1 MKTDTELRADVIAEL
16 KWNPRIKS
24 NQIGVIVK
32 DGAVTLTGMVET
44 FAEKMHAG
52 RAAKIV
58 KGVRAVAEDIEV
70 KLPTQIKR
78 TDEGIAEQAARMLT
92 WNSTL
97 RDTNVQAEVRN
108 GRVILTGEVDW
119 LYQKETAAKRVAELE
134 GVTGVFNQI
143 TIRAPKSADARDVKR
158 EIMSALQR
166 HANLEASKV
175 DISVAEGK
183 VTLEGTVDAYHDRD
197 LIEDAARGTEGVR
210 DVVDNIRVL

>member
-1 MKTDTELRADVIAEL
+1 MKTDEELRTDVIAEL
-16 KWNPRIKS
+16 KWNPRINS

-44 FAEKMHAG
+44 YVERIQAE
-52 RAAKIV
+52 RAARRV
-58 KGVRAVAEDIEV
+58 QGVRAVAENIEV

-97 RDTNVQAEVRN
+97 RNTNVQAEVRN
-108 GRVILTGEVDW
+108 GGVVLTGEVDW

-134 GVTGVFNQI
+134 GVTDVNNQI
-143 TIRAPKSADARDVKR
+143 TIRARKSANPRDVKR
-158 EIMSALQR
+158 EILGALHR

-175 DISVAEGK
+175 EILVADGE
-183 VTLEGTVDAYHDRD
+183 VTLEGTVDAYHERD
-197 LIEDAARGTEGVR
+197 LIEEAARGTEGVR
-210 DVVDNIRVL
+210 TIVDNLRVL

>member
-1 MKTDTELRADVIAEL
+1 MKTDEELRADVIAEL

-24 NQIGVIVK
+24 NEIGVIVK
-32 DGAVTLTGMVET
+32 DGAVTLKGMVET
-44 FAEKMHAG
+44 YIEKMDAE
-52 RAAKIV
+52 RAAKSV

-70 KLPTQIKR
+70 KLPTQIKK

-97 RDTNVQAEVRN
+97 QNTNVQAEVRH
-108 GRVILTGEVDW
+108 GGVVLTGEVDW

-143 TIRAPKSADARDVKR
+143 TIRARKSADPRDVKR
-158 EIMSALQR
+158 EILGALHR

-175 DISVAEGK
+175 KISIADGK
-183 VTLEGTVDAYHDRD
+183 VTLDGTVDAYHERD

-210 DVVDNIRVL
+210 SVVDNLRVL

>member
-1 MKTDTELRADVIAEL
+1 MKTDAELRADVIAEL

-44 FAEKMHAG
+44 FAEKIHAE

-143 TIRAPKSADARDVKR
+143 TIRARKSADARDVKR

-175 DISVAEGK
+175 DISVADGK

>member
-1 MKTDTELRADVIAEL
+1 MKTDEELRADVIAEL
-16 KWNPRIKS
+16 RWNPRVKS
-24 NQIGVIVK
+24 NEIGVIVK

-44 FAEKMHAG
+44 FVAKMHAE
-52 RAAKIV
+52 RAAKRV
-58 KGVRAVAEDIEV
+58 QGVRAVAEDIEV

-97 RDTNVQAEVRN
+97 RSTNVQAEVRN

-143 TIRAPKSADARDVKR
+143 TIRARKSADPRDVKR
-158 EIMSALQR
+158 QIMGALHR
-166 HANLEASKV
+166 HANLEGSKV
-175 DISVAEGK
+175 EISVVDGN
-183 VTLEGTVDAYHDRD
+183 VTLEGTVDAYHERD
-197 LIEDAARGTEGVR
+197 LIEEAVRGTEGVR
-210 DVVDNIRVL
+210 AVVDNLRVL